1 MKSSTES
8 DWDVIP
14 EEKDTIDIKGGSKGK
29 IGVRWS
35 KFLVL
40 HKECGHSCA
49 YAVSERNRA

>member
-14 EEKDTIDIKGGSKGK
+14 EEKDTIDIKGGSKGN